1 MCSDLPSILQTLCQL
16 KTDPSRYGLLKKLV
30 KAEKV
35 GTICILHDILPVLS
49 DLIKVF
55 QQGTINFGHINP
67 SISAC
72 KDKILAL
79 ATKNVPIKTL
89 QSDLAEGGSLAF
101 TDIKYWSRDNEYL
114 ESLLESTW
122 MPSLRTSANDSEMQ
136 PKS

>member
-55 QQGTINFGHINP
+55 QQGTINFGHIHP
-67 SISAC
+67 SIPAC
-72 KDKILAL
+72 KDKLLAL
-79 ATKNVPIKTL
+79 ATKKVPIKRL

-101 TDIKYWSRDNEYL
+101 TDIKY
-114 ESLLESTW
+114 
-122 MPSLRTSANDSEMQ
+122 
-136 PKS
+136 

>member
-1 MCSDLPSILQTLCQL
+1 MKEVTLVPRQL

-55 QQGTINFGHINP
+55 QHGTINFGHIHP
-67 SISAC
+67 SIPAC
-72 KDKILAL
+72 KDKLLAL
-79 ATKNVPIKTL
+79 ATKKVPIKRL

-101 TDIKYWSRDNEYL
+101 TDIKKYVDALIKNISKRFRDAAQVL
-114 ESLLESTW
+114 TA
-122 MPSLRTSANDSEMQ
+122 M
-136 PKS
+136 